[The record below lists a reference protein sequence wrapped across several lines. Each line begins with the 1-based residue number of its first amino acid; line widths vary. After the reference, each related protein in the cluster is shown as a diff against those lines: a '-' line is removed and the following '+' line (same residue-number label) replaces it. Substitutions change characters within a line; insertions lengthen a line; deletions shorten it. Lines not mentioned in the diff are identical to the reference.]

1 MLVFLWIWR
10 YAGHR
15 QPDNFFGKVEKVLA
29 FVNEIYYQ

>member
-15 QPDNFFGKVEKVLA
+15 QPDNFFRESGKSA
-29 FVNEIYYQ
+29 CFC